1 MEKCVYRLETK
12 TRGVNGAF
20 RKANE
25 PLGLVANFAGNLKQ
39 KFENGLCQIL
49 TVNDMGPMECR
60 QPGCNE
66 KNCPDIAHLR
76 K

>member
-12 TRGVNGAF
+12 TGGVDGAF
-20 RKANE
+20 RKAVK
-25 PLGLVANFAGNLKQ
+25 PRGFTASFSGNLKQ

-49 TVNDMGPMECR
+49 TANDIGPMECR